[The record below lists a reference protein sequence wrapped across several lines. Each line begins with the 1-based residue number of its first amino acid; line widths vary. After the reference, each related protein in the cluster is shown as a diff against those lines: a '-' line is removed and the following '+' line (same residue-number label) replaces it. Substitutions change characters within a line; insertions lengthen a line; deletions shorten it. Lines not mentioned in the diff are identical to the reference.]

1 MREILYRAKRLADGK
16 WIYGYYFEQDM
27 PDGKRSYIR
36 TLQTDRFGT
45 DFSVDPATVGEYT
58 GLQDKNGNKI
68 FEGDI
73 INIETYGNL
82 AINAGFEHNEA
93 LQLSYND
100 CRGRLLGQWYSEV
113 VYKECAF
120 LVGDDFLCEF
130 ADDPRIT
137 YPYFELCVC
146 GNINDNPDMLKG
158 RTQIGEIP
166 LTTIV
171 MKGGEK

>member
-1 MREILYRAKRLADGK
+1 MREILYRALSMCRGEHWVYGQPRHYARNPHTEK
-16 WIYGYYFEQDM
+16 WTIY
-27 PDGKRSYIR
+27 
-36 TLQTDRFGT
+36 
-45 DFSVDPATVGEYT
+45 DPATGIETDIVEETLGQYT
-58 GLQDKNGNKI
+58 GLTDKNDNKI

-73 INIETYGNL
+73 INITTYENL
-82 AINAGFEHNEA
+82 AINAGFKHNEV

-120 LVGDDFLCEF
+120 LVGDDFLCAF

-146 GNINDNPDMLKG
+146 GNIHDNPDMSKG
-158 RTQIGEIP
+158 RTQIGKIP
-166 LTTIV
+166 LDTIV
-171 MKGGEK
+171 MKGAIK